1 MVKLLIIV
9 GLAGSLED
17 DDRADD
23 TKLTGSVLNSFGWP
37 EGRVHGCTSIMKAR
51 TKIAPAFSSYTPS
64 MA

>member
-37 EGRVHGCTSIMKAR
+37 EGRVHGCTSI
-51 TKIAPAFSSYTPS
+51 PS
-64 MA
+64 QSPVY